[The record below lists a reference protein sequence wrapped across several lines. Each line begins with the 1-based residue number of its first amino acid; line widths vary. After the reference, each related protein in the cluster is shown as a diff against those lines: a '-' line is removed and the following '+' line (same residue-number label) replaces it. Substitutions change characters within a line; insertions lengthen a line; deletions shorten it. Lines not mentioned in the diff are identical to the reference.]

1 MAVNGRLKQW
11 AFQSEEEEAE
21 GGNKSSAKARQPLTV
36 RTVRFMLMANIDESD
51 KRLTIPLAHGD
62 PSAFPCFQTARAA
75 EDAVVDAVRSAKFN
89 GYSSSTG
96 LLQARRAVAGHL
108 SPDLP
113 YELSPEDVYLTVGCT
128 QAIEITLRTLQ
139 ALRPGANIL
148 LPRPGYPYYEVC
160 AGFIKLGVKH
170 YNLVPERGWEVD
182 LNMVESLADDNTMA
196 IVLINPC
203 NPCGN
208 VFTSQHL
215 KKVAELAR
223 KLGIM
228 VIADE
233 VYGHL
238 VFGSNP
244 FVPIG
249 KFGSIAPVITLGS
262 LSKRWIVPGWR
273 LGWIV
278 TSDPNGIF
286 EETGIVKCLKKQ
298 FDIAS
303 DPATFTQGAL
313 PQILEKTNEEFFSKT
328 NDLLRELSNLCYDR
342 IQEIPCITCPHKP
355 EGSMFVMAK
364 LDVSLLDDI
373 VDDMDFCLKLA
384 KEESVIALPGVALGF
399 KNWLRISFAISPS
412 TLEDGLGRVKM
423 FCQRHLK
430 KP

>member
-1 MAVNGRLKQW
+1 MAMNGSTRW
-11 AFQSEEEEAE
+11 AFQCEQEEGEDH
-21 GGNKSSAKARQPLTV
+21 GDNFKSQPLTV
-36 RTVRFMLMANIDESD
+36 RTVRFMLMDNVDESD
-51 KRLTIPLAHGD
+51 KRIIIPLAHGD

-75 EDAVVDAVRSAKFN
+75 QDAVVEAVRSAKFN
-89 GYSSSTG
+89 GYSSATG
-96 LLQARRAVAGHL
+96 LLQSRRALAGHL
-108 SPDLP
+108 SRDLP
-113 YELSPEDVYLTVGCT
+113 YQLSSEDVYLTVGCT
-128 QAIEITLRTLQ
+128 QAVEITLRTLQ
-139 ALRPGANIL
+139 SLRPKANIL
-148 LPRPGYPYYEVC
+148 LPRPGYPYYDVC
-160 AGFIKLGVKH
+160 AGFIKLDVKH
-170 YNLVPERGWEVD
+170 YNLVPESGWEVD
-182 LNMVESLADDNTMA
+182 LSMVESLADENTMA

-208 VFTSQHL
+208 AFTSQHL
-215 KKVAELAR
+215 EKVAELAR

-244 FVPIG
+244 FVPVG

-278 TSDPNGIF
+278 TCDPNGIF
-286 EETGIVKCLKKQ
+286 EETG
-298 FDIAS
+298 
-303 DPATFTQGAL
+303 GAL
-313 PQILEKTNEEFFSKT
+313 PQILEKTDEEFFSKT
-328 NDLLRELSNLCYDR
+328 KNLLRENSNLCYDR
-342 IQEIPCITCPHKP
+342 IQEIPCMTCPHKP
-355 EGSMFVMAK
+355 EASMFVMAE
-364 LDVSLLDDI
+364 LDVSLLEDI

-384 KEESVIALPGVALGF
+384 REESVIALPGVVLGF

-412 TLEDGLGRVKM
+412 TLEDGLGRMKD

>member
-1 MAVNGRLKQW
+1 MAINGSTTKRW
-11 AFQSEEEEAE
+11 TFRCEEEEE
-21 GGNKSSAKARQPLTV
+21 EDENSCHKTQPLTV
-36 RTVRFMLMANIDESD
+36 RTVRSMLMDNIDESD

-62 PSAFPCFQTARAA
+62 PSAFPCFHTARAA
-75 EDAVVDAVRSAKFN
+75 EDALVDAVRSAKFN

-96 LLQARRAVAGHL
+96 LLQARRALAGHL
-108 SPDLP
+108 SRDLP
-113 YELSPEDVYLTVGCT
+113 YELTPEDVYLTVGCT

-148 LPRPGYPYYEVC
+148 LPRPGYPFYEVV
-160 AGFIKLGVKH
+160 AEFIKLDVKH
-170 YNLVPERGWEVD
+170 YNLVPEKAWEVD
-182 LNMVESLADDNTMA
+182 LNMVESLADENTLA

-208 VFTSQHL
+208 IFTSQQL
-215 KKVAELAR
+215 RKVAEMAR

-238 VFGSNP
+238 AFGSNP
-244 FVPIG
+244 FVPMG
-249 KFGSIAPVITLGS
+249 NFGSIAPVITLGS

-273 LGWIV
+273 LGWLV
-278 TSDPNGIF
+278 TSDPSGIF

-298 FDIAS
+298 FDVSS

-313 PQILEKTNEEFFSKT
+313 PQILEKTNEEFFSST
-328 NDLLRELSNLCYDR
+328 NDLLRELSNTCYDT

-364 LDVSLLDDI
+364 LDVSLLEDI
-373 VDDMDFCLKLA
+373 FDDMDFCLKLA
-384 KEESVIALPGVALGF
+384 KEESVIALPGVVLGL
-399 KNWLRISFAISPS
+399 KNWLRISFGISPS
-412 TLEDGLGRVKM
+412 TLEDGLCRLKM

>member
-1 MAVNGRLKQW
+1 MAINGLTTKQW
-11 AFQSEEEEAE
+11 TFQCDEEEEHDN
-21 GGNKSSAKARQPLTV
+21 NKSLKTQPLTV

-62 PSAFPCFQTARAA
+62 PSSFPCFQTARAA

-96 LLQARRAVAGHL
+96 LLQARRAVAEHFCKE
-108 SPDLP
+108 LP
-113 YELSPEDVYLTVGCT
+113 YALTPEDVYLTVGCT

-160 AGFIKLGVKH
+160 AGHIKLDVKH
-170 YNLVPERGWEVD
+170 YNLVPEKGWEVD
-182 LNMVESLADDNTMA
+182 LNMVESLADENTMA

-244 FVPIG
+244 FVPMG
-249 KFGSIAPVITLGS
+249 RFGSIAPVVTLGS
-262 LSKRWIVPGWR
+262 LSKRWVVPGWR

-278 TSDPNGIF
+278 TTDPSGIL
-286 EETGIVKCLKKQ
+286 EETGIVKGLNKQ
-298 FDIAS
+298 FNVAS
-303 DPATFTQGAL
+303 DPATFIQGAL
-313 PQILEKTNEEFFSKT
+313 PQILEKTTEEFFSKT
-328 NDLLRELSNLCYDR
+328 NDLLRELSDICYDR

-364 LDVSLLDDI
+364 LDVSLLEDI
-373 VDDMDFCLKLA
+373 VDDMDFCLKLS
-384 KEESVIALPGVALGF
+384 KEESVIAFPGVVLGA
-399 KNWLRISFAISPS
+399 KNWLRISFAMSPS
-412 TLEDGLGRVKM
+412 TLEDGLCRMKT
-423 FCQRHLK
+423 FCQRHIK